1 MGAVNADQAIAAP
14 ALASSPAE
22 DAVPGPRRN
31 LPEAPRRRA
40 GVSTVVCG

>member
-1 MGAVNADQAIAAP
+1 MGAVNADQAIKARALTSSQAEEAA
-14 ALASSPAE
+14 
-22 DAVPGPRRN
+22 PGPRRN